1 MSNIIYNL
9 SQIENVVDYI
19 LLNTGSKLLCFHG
32 DLGAGKTTL
41 IKALVKKLGGT
52 DTGSSPTF
60 GLVSE
65 YYNKEGAL
73 LAYHLDCYRL
83 ETEEEA
89 LDFGIEEYL
98 DADCWVFIEWPERID
113 SLLPECRTEIYLNQ
127 QGLDK
132 RGLTLKQLPL

>member
-1 MSNIIYNL
+1 MTNIFYNKN
-9 SQIENVVDYI
+9 QIENVVDQI
-19 LLNTGSKLLCFHG
+19 LFSATSKILCFHG

-41 IKALVKKLGGT
+41 IKCLVRKLGAA
-52 DTGSSPTF
+52 DRGSSPTF

-65 YYNKEGAL
+65 YHDIGGNL

-98 DADCWVFIEWPERID
+98 EADCWVLVEWPEKVS
-113 SLLPECRTEIYLNQ
+113 SLLPANRTDIYLEQ
-127 QGLDK
+127 
-132 RGLTLKQLPL
+132 RGTDSRELSLYNRSL

>member
-1 MSNIIYNL
+1 MTNIFYNL
-9 SQIENVVDYI
+9 GQIENVVDQI
-19 LLNTGSKLLCFHG
+19 LLNAEPGLYCFYG

-41 IKALVKKLGGT
+41 IKSLVQKLGGV
-52 DTGSSPTF
+52 DAGNSPTF

-65 YYNKEGAL
+65 YHDKAGNL

-98 DADCWVFIEWPERID
+98 EADCWVFVEWPDKIA
-113 SLLPECRTEIYLNQ
+113 SLLPGRRTDMYLTHE
-127 QGLDK
+127 GFDK
-132 RGLTLKQLPL
+132 RQLILKHLPL